1 MALCRVCEKEQHF
14 LDNNC
19 DDDDWDDDW
28 FDIPDDRPEDY
39 PDWDGDE
46 SIMYL
51 IDHCFE
57 EDDEDADYEPD
68 EEYECEICGRLLF

>member
-1 MALCRVCEKEQHF
+1 MALCRECELEKCF
-14 LDNNC
+14 M
-19 DDDDWDDDW
+19 DDESDGDGLYEWV
-28 FDIPDDRPEDY
+28 DIPDDRPEDY

-51 IDHCFE
+51 IDHYFE
-57 EDDEDADYEPD
+57 EDEEDADYEPD